1 MEYQVKYESI
11 HIGDFDYRI
20 RSLKDRQQY
29 SDPRGLAEKAGISSA
44 TWPLF
49 GVIWP
54 SSLVLAE
61 IMSEYKIQG
70 LKILEIGCG
79 LGLASLVAHRRGAD
93 ITASDYHP
101 LAPLFLAENL
111 SLNNFPPLN
120 FKIADWAKSDHL
132 LGKFDLIIG
141 SDLLYEPDH
150 PGMISTFID
159 RNSNKTVKVIIIDPG
174 RKLQGKFNKKMS
186 DLGYSCSSE
195 NISERLSNY
204 SSYKGK
210 ILTYSRGAE

>member
-11 HIGDFDYRI
+11 QIGDFNYRI

-29 SDPRGLAEKAGISSA
+29 SDPQGVAARAGISSA

-49 GVIWP
+49 GVIWH

-61 IMSEYKIQG
+61 IMHEYKIQG

-93 ITASDYHP
+93 VTASDYHP
-101 LAPLFLAENL
+101 MASLFLTENL

-150 PGMISTFID
+150 PGLVSAFID

-174 RKLQGKFNKKMS
+174 RRLQGKFNKKMS
-186 DLGYSCSSE
+186 ALGYSYTSE
-195 NISERLSNY
+195 NVSKRLTDNSD
-204 SSYKGK
+204 YKGK
-210 ILTYSRGAE
+210 ILTYSRKSD